1 MVRNALRTELSA
13 LLRAPEGSRAP
24 ALRRSLRA
32 DWLYAADLPALY
44 GGNLP
49 EELPRRLKDAGWV
62 AEPDGG
68 WLQLRKPA
76 PEPPEGWYGG
86 SFGPE
91 AACCLSLL
99 ERHRPCDG
107 DPEPAQR
114 TLIKAGE
121 EGPEAYEAACAS
133 LHRDWAECLRRGET
147 LPDLSQR
154 YFGA

>member
-32 DWLYAADLPALY
+32 DWLYAADLPVLY

-49 EELPRRLKDAGWV
+49 EELLSRLKDAGWE

-99 ERHRPCDG
+99 ERQRPCDG

-114 TLIKAGE
+114 MLIKAGE
-121 EGPEAYEAACAS
+121 EGPEAYETACAS

-147 LPDLSQR
+147 LPDLSRR

>member
-1 MVRNALRTELSA
+1 MVRNALRTELAA
-13 LLRAPEGSRAP
+13 LLKAPEGSRAP

-32 DWLYAADLPALY
+32 DWLYASDLPALY

-49 EELPRRLKDAGWV
+49 EELLRRLKEAGWE

-86 SFGPE
+86 PFRTE

-99 ERHRPCDG
+99 ERHRHCDA

-114 TLIKAGE
+114 RLIKAAE
-121 EGPEAYEAACAS
+121 EGPEAYEAACAA
-133 LHRDWAECLRRGET
+133 LHRDWAERLRRGET
-147 LPDLSQR
+147 LPAVSRR
-154 YFGA
+154 YFGV